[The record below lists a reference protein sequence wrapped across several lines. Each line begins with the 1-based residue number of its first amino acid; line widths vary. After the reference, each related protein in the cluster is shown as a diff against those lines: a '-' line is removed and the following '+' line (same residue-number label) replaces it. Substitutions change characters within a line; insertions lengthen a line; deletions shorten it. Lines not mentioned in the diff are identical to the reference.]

1 MDQGKLARD
10 FKDLQR
16 DFRQLTGLVN
26 GLVEQLGRET
36 DDRVGDLFS
45 VNGLVN

>member
-1 MDQGKLARD
+1 MDQGKLGRD

-36 DDRVGDLFS
+36 DDRVRGSLS
-45 VNGLVN
+45 LG